1 MGKGEEETIEP
12 GDLGTVAVCKYCGS
26 QRVAKDAWACWNPE
40 AGLWE
45 LETVFDDEHCHQCEG
60 ETRLIWKRAEV
71 VPRQK
76 VLELND
82 RFRCQGLGNGS
93 VLISVGIQVQGGA
106 FIKEVVDAVRGYS
119 AFTEENDPWGE
130 HDFGSLTVGAQK
142 LFWKIEYHSPDLR
155 SGSEHPANERL
166 THRVLTIM
174 LASEY

>member
-1 MGKGEEETIEP
+1 MGKVHEETVEP
-12 GDLGTVAVCKYCGS
+12 GDLGTLPVCKYCGS
-26 QRVAKDAWACWNPE
+26 ERVAKDAWACWNPK

-45 LETVFDDEHCHQCEG
+45 LETVFDDEHCHQCDG
-60 ETRLIWKRAEV
+60 ETRLIWKRVET

-76 VLELND
+76 VRELND

-93 VLISVGIQVQGGA
+93 LVISVGVRAQGAA
-106 FIKEVVDAVRGYS
+106 FIQEVVDAVRAHA

-130 HDFGSLTVGAQK
+130 HDFGSLKVGGQT
-142 LFWKIEYHSPDLR
+142 LFWKIEYYSPDLR
-155 SGSEHPANERL
+155 SGSENPAHEGL